1 MIDPIGLATAGMGV
15 ARQVVGGVLDATG
28 PDGVFAQLLGM
39 KSGVRATPA
48 KLADGV
54 ELELTEDQL
63 RAIGAAADKA
73 RAAGVEH
80 ALVRIDGMLLEINSE
95 SRTVL
100 GKVSL
105 EKGEML
111 TGIGALIEIN
121 GEKPVAPSADAI
133 LRSLASRV

>member
-15 ARQVVGGVLDATG
+15 ARQIVGGVLDATG

-39 KSGVRATPA
+39 KSGAVAAPAT
-48 KLADGV
+48 LADGV
-54 ELELTEDQL
+54 ELELTDDQL

-73 RAAGVEH
+73 RVAGVDR
-80 ALVRIDGMLLEINSE
+80 ALVRIDGMLLEIDSE

-121 GEKPVAPSADAI
+121 GEKPSGPSADAI